1 MVHPLHGRPDQEL
14 QASPHDGDIMRKVS
28 VAVTGAAAGLVLVGP
43 WTPAGTL
50 RIPDSISSQ
59 AIAAVPEP
67 ATLVL
72 LGAGL
77 VGLALFGYV
86 RGRRKSGALPPG
98 ARKP

>member
-1 MVHPLHGRPDQEL
+1 
-14 QASPHDGDIMRKVS
+14 MRKVS
-28 VAVTGAAAGLVLVGP
+28 VAVTGAAAGLIMVGP
-43 WTPAGTL
+43 WTPPGTL

-59 AIAAVPEP
+59 AIAPVPEP

-86 RGRRKSGALPPG
+86 RRRRKPDVLPRSAP
-98 ARKP
+98 KP